1 MCGLGGLWRWL
12 GAGVGVLL
20 VSGCAARVTPPDSHK
35 LTQPADVYLLDHG
48 RHASL
53 VLPHEK
59 GGVARYSYGDWRWY
73 VEGEQ
78 RFWVGVTAMLWPTKA
93 GLGRGLYPHAD
104 LPQDM
109 ESLAP
114 EGLDEAYVL
123 QAELQQVRLLQ
134 RQLDSHFAQQALF
147 TPVYS
152 ATHGL
157 DFVPYPR
164 HYTAFHQSNLK
175 VAQWLRALNMQVT
188 GSPWLSNWKVVGHES
203 EPSAY

>member
-1 MCGLGGLWRWL
+1 MMRFTIFAPWL
-12 GAGVGVLL
+12 GIALSLL
-20 VSGCAARVTPPDSHK
+20 LLCGCVARVAPPAPQT
-35 LTQPADVYLLDHG
+35 LAQPVDIYLLDHG

-59 GGVARYSYGDWRWY
+59 GGVARYSFGDWRWY
-73 VEGEQ
+73 VEGKQ
-78 RFWVGVTAMLWPTKA
+78 RFWSGAAAMLWPTKA

-104 LPQDM
+104 LPQDIDL
-109 ESLAP
+109 LAP
-114 EGLDEAYVL
+114 EGLSEAYVL

-134 RQLDSHFAQQALF
+134 RQLDRHFAQQAFF

-164 HYTAFHQSNLK
+164 RYTAFHQSNLK
-175 VAQWLRALNMQVT
+175 VAQWLRALNMGIT
-188 GSPWLSNWKVVGHES
+188 GSPWLSNWEVEGHETV
-203 EPSAY
+203 PNPF